1 MGMYDTIYCRRPLPD
16 GWATDEDFQTK
27 SLHNTLSV
35 YEIGADGRLR
45 ELTVDSNGNALSED
59 SCDTGFHGV
68 LRFHT
73 LVGTELREYEA
84 KFSDGL
90 LVGLRTENDA
100 LYDEC
105 GLRRIQEDPK

>member
-35 YEIGADGRLR
+35 YEISADGRLR
-45 ELTVDSNGNALSED
+45 ELAVDSHGNALSKD
-59 SCDTGFHGV
+59 SRDAGFHGV
-68 LRFHT
+68 LWFHT
-73 LVGTELREYEA
+73 SVENELRRYEA

-90 LVGLRTENDA
+90 LVGLRTEDDA

-105 GLRRIQEDPK
+105 GLRRIQEGSK

>member
-1 MGMYDTIYCRRPLPD
+1 MGMFDTIYCRQTLPD
-16 GWATDEDFQTK
+16 GLRAEDFQTK

-45 ELTVDSNGNALSED
+45 ELTVDSNGKVLSED
-59 SCDTGFHGV
+59 TRDTGFHGI

-73 LVGTELREYEA
+73 LVGTELKGYEA

-90 LVGLRTENDA
+90 LVGIRTEDDA
-100 LYDEC
+100 LYDER
-105 GLRRIQEDPK
+105 GLRRIKEDPK